1 MKLGMDMW
9 NEYVELTKETNM
21 RGKDPER
28 LRKVFD
34 HLYQT
39 EPLTKIVTDFMGE
52 DTVAFLSETFCKL
65 HPYDAYPLLI
75 SKLREFGREH
85 RELIL
90 KTARSKN
97 PLHGQEVL
105 SGDDDQSLG
114 FYAVNLTLK
123 LYYDL
128 FWNMY
133 YV

>member
-1 MKLGMDMW
+1 M
-9 NEYVELTKETNM
+9 M
-21 RGKDPER
+21 RKDPER

-34 HLYQT
+34 HLYRV
-39 EPLTKIVTDFMGE
+39 EPLTKVVADFVGE
-52 DTVAFLSETFCKL
+52 DTIVFLCEAFYKL
-65 HPYDAYPLLI
+65 YPYDAYPLLI
-75 SKLREFGREH
+75 STLRDFGREH

-97 PLHGQEVL
+97 SLHGQEVP